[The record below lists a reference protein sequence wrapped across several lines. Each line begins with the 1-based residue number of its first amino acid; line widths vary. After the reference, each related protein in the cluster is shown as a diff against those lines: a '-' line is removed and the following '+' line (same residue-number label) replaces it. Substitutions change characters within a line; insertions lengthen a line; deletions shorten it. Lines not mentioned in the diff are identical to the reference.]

1 MPKITSYRSCAR
13 AELLAAEQLASA
25 KREKSIQAITDR
37 SAYEVKKALSVAATL
52 KENKQQ
58 AIESAAE
65 ALTMRLEA
73 AEARRLAAMSTK
85 SPEKRLGQPS
95 LHLRALQP

>member
-1 MPKITSYRSCAR
+1 M
-13 AELLAAEQLASA
+13 
-25 KREKSIQAITDR
+25 
-37 SAYEVKKALSVAATL
+37 AATL